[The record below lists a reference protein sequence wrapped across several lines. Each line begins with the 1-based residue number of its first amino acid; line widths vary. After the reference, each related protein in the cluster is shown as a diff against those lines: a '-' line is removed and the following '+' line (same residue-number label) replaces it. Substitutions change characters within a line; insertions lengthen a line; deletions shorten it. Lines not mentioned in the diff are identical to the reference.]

1 MPAGFRYP
9 ERALRVHSRGSPR
22 EASPCI
28 YQIWLGKISS
38 RSRAAFCY
46 AREVDVLLFASN
58 HTPTIS
64 SAWIWFG
71 QRQEGTAD
79 VLPGPIPCFSNKTPL
94 SSSSSY
100 LRGWEPSPLNARS
113 QLHALTDWLTELAGL
128 TGALHAHDQPP
139 WRHEQN
145 ALPLAARLT
154 LTHPQSCKQPSMQSC
169 EIIVV
174 LGIELKLPK
183 LSVDMVNSRGDVC
196 VLNIPLR
203 KLTMVLL

>member
-9 ERALRVHSRGSPR
+9 ERALRVHLRGSPR

-100 LRGWEPSPLNARS
+100 LRDWEPSPLNARS
-113 QLHALTDWLTELAGL
+113 QLHTLTDWPSSRDWLELS
-128 TGALHAHDQPP
+128 TRTTSPP
-139 WRHEQN
+139 DVTSKTPSHW
-145 ALPLAARLT
+145 PLAWRWHIHSLASS
-154 LTHPQSCKQPSMQSC
+154 HPCSH
-169 EIIVV
+169 V
-174 LGIELKLPK
+174 
-183 LSVDMVNSRGDVC
+183 R
-196 VLNIPLR
+196 
-203 KLTMVLL
+203 

>member
-1 MPAGFRYP
+1 M
-9 ERALRVHSRGSPR
+9 
-22 EASPCI
+22 
-28 YQIWLGKISS
+28 
-38 RSRAAFCY
+38 
-46 AREVDVLLFASN
+46 
-58 HTPTIS
+58 
-64 SAWIWFG
+64 
-71 QRQEGTAD
+71 
-79 VLPGPIPCFSNKTPL
+79 
-94 SSSSSY
+94 SSSSRATT
-100 LRGWEPSPLNARS
+100 LRRSP
-113 QLHALTDWLTELAGL
+113 ALGSDLDKGKRGRPMFSPGLSLVSATRHHYHHLLLTYVAGNLVHWTRGVSCTHWLTELAGL